1 MLGFFS
7 VFINFIILKK
17 ICVFFFFWSCEL
29 INDYFRDFYEFLLF
43 MFIDIVFFL
52 MSIEL
57 EFFKIIE
64 YLKIL

>member
-17 ICVFFFFWSCEL
+17 ICVFSFFWSCEL